1 VLPEMAVHGL
11 LTALMLLSG
20 NWAVF
25 LWNLP
30 LLAYHALLLR
40 SRDQA
45 YDPTEIF
52 PKLFRKK
59 VEAFGKMAFFL
70 LSFFYYL
77 YRLVLAL
84 IDTEIHI
91 E

>member
-1 VLPEMAVHGL
+1 MALHGL
-11 LTALMLLSG
+11 LTLLLLLSG
-20 NWAVF
+20 NLTAVA
-25 LWNLP
+25 WNLP
-30 LLAYHALLLR
+30 LLAYHGLLLR
-40 SRDQA
+40 SQEHT

-52 PKLFRKK
+52 PKLTRKK

-84 IDTEIHI
+84 IDTEVHF